1 MPCIFIL
8 LQFWVW
14 GAGIDW
20 LRNRASLGVQESVL
34 GIWVKT
40 ILVDIGNDPV
50 TQLIYSSLIAT

>member
-1 MPCIFIL
+1 MPYIFIL

-20 LRNRASLGVQESVL
+20 LRNRAFLGVQESVL

>member
-20 LRNRASLGVQESVL
+20 LRNRAFLGVQES
-34 GIWVKT
+34 IWVKT

-50 TQLIYSSLIAT
+50 TQFIYSNPIAI